1 MYSFEEIIKLMSLSN
16 NCWPLKKYLRAYIN
30 RMFYKNV
37 QNISKGFIMN
47 DLTTILEDLQEIID
61 IKTASKYSYMNMATI
76 TNPIRFKYLSSYI
89 YLYLEEILLTL
100 KHVLKNS

>member
-30 RMFYKNV
+30 RMFYKNTH
-37 QNISKGFIMN
+37 NISKGFIMN
-47 DLTTILEDLQEIID
+47 DLTTIVQDLQEIID
-61 IKTASKYSYMNMATI
+61 IRTDSRYSYMNMATI
-76 TNPIRFKYLSSYI
+76 INPIRFKYLSSYI

-100 KHVLKNS
+100 KYVLKNS